1 MLVDG
6 WLHHFK
12 MFSVHYL
19 HQSTPKIQRVH
30 ASIHLS
36 SISAYPL
43 QDSGGQMVY
52 LDLYYFQEHQHL
64 KKKKFASF
72 QLNHSNIGLAL
83 CQSKLLTSE

>member
-1 MLVDG
+1 MGGCITLKC
-6 WLHHFK
+6 FQ
-12 MFSVHYL
+12 YIIY
-19 HQSTPKIQRVH
+19 TPKIQRV
-30 ASIHLS
+30 S
-36 SISAYPL
+36 SITAYPL

-52 LDLYYFQEHQHL
+52 LDLYNCQEYQHL